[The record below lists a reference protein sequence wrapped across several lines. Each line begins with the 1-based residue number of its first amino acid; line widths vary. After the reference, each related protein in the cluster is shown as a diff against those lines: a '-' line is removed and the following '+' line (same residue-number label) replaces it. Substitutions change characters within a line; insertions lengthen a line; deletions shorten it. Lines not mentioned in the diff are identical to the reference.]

1 MTRSVAVG
9 LAVLL
14 FASVAVAPALGAS
27 DAGPTRLG
35 APEGFSQTVFT
46 IQVYENG
53 SAQWTFE
60 YSRPLENDSERAD
73 FEAFAEEFEANE
85 SAMYRDFVDRST
97 KLTAAGSE
105 STGREMNASSFS
117 RSASVDETT
126 LADERGVVA
135 MSFTWSNFGVTDGA
149 AVRAGDVFEGGLYIG
164 QNQQLVFETGPSLA
178 FRNADPGSYSPSGD
192 TLESSDTV
200 TWVGEQQFT
209 DRRPRVELVEESALG
224 GGNGDSGGETT
235 DSPTDPANASNGDM
249 LVLVGA
255 LVVVIGLA
263 GAAVWQSGALSGNDD
278 ASPDGAAEA
287 AGAAADSATADAEP
301 AGIPDEEL
309 LSDSDRVLKLL
320 EDSGGRMKQVNI
332 VEETEWSKSKV
343 SMLLSEMEDDGDIS
357 KLRVGRENI
366 ISLSGHEPEAAGSP
380 FDDEE

>member
-35 APEGFSQTVFT
+35 APEGFSQTVFN
-46 IQVYENG
+46 IQMYENG

-60 YSRPLENDSERAD
+60 YSRPLENESEREQ
-73 FEAFAEEFEANE
+73 FEAFAAEFEANE
-85 SAMYRDFVDRST
+85 SGMYRDFVNRST
-97 KLTAAGSE
+97 KLTTAGSDV
-105 STGREMNASSFS
+105 TGREMNAASFS

-126 LADERGVVA
+126 LSDERGVVT
-135 MSFTWSNFGVTDGA
+135 MSFTWSNFGVTDGDT
-149 AVRAGDVFEGGLYIG
+149 VRAGDVFEGGLYIG
-164 QNQQLVFETGPSLA
+164 QNQRLVFETGPSLA
-178 FRNADPGSYSPSGD
+178 FRSADPESYSQSGD

-200 TWVGEQQFT
+200 TWVGEKQFT
-209 DRRPRVELVEESALG
+209 DRRPRVELVDESALG
-224 GGNGDSGGETT
+224 GGNGDSAGETT
-235 DSPTDPANASNGDM
+235 DSSTDPGNANSGDM

-263 GAAVWQSGALSGNDD
+263 GAAVWQSGAFSGDD
-278 ASPDGAAEA
+278 GPSDDA
-287 AGAAADSATADAEP
+287 AGAAGAAGEP
-301 AGIPDEEL
+301 ATTDTEPAAIPDEEL
-309 LSDSDRVLKLL
+309 LSDNDRVLKLL
-320 EDSGGRMKQVNI
+320 EDNGGRMKQVNI
-332 VEETEWSKSKV
+332 VDETEWSKSKV
-343 SMLLSEMEDDGDIS
+343 SMLLSEMEDEGDIS

>member
-35 APEGFSQTVFT
+35 APEGFSQTVFN
-46 IQVYENG
+46 IQMYENG

-60 YSRPLENDSERAD
+60 YSRPLANQSEREQ
-73 FEAFAEEFEANE
+73 FETFAAEFEANE
-85 SAMYRDFVDRST
+85 SGMYRDFVNRSR
-97 KLTAAGSE
+97 KLTTAGSE
-105 STGREMNASSFS
+105 VTGREMNASSFS

-126 LADERGVVA
+126 LADERGVVT
-135 MSFTWSNFGVTDGA
+135 MSFTWSNFGVTDGDT
-149 AVRAGDVFEGGLYIG
+149 VRAGDVFEGGLYIG
-164 QNQQLVFETGPSLA
+164 QNQRLVFETGPSLA
-178 FRNADPGSYSPSGD
+178 FRNADPDSYSQSGD

-200 TWVGEQQFT
+200 TWVGEKQFT
-209 DRRPRVELVEESALG
+209 DRRPRVELVDESALG
-224 GGNGDSGGETT
+224 GGNGDSAGETT
-235 DSPTDPANASNGDM
+235 DSSTDPGNASSGDM

-263 GAAVWQSGALSGNDD
+263 GAAVWQSGAFSSRDD
-278 ASPDGAAEA
+278 TPPDDAAEA
-287 AGAAADSATADAEP
+287 AGAAAEP
-301 AGIPDEEL
+301 ATTDTEPAPIPDEEL
-309 LSDSDRVLKLL
+309 LSDNDRVLKLL
-320 EDSGGRMKQVNI
+320 EDNGGRMKQVNI
-332 VEETEWSKSKV
+332 VDETEWSKSKV
-343 SMLLSEMEDDGDIS
+343 SMLLSEMEDEGDIS